1 MDQLA
6 SVQMKKYRIESLES
20 DLKPEAMLLKFKQ
33 DEANKNRE
41 RALEIAKIYAN
52 AVMHQVRYLAPGSG
66 SNSYLQTPS
75 QAPAPSHMFGN
86 SSPLAS
92 YGYGVETQSY
102 VHKQYRNTLYRQGLQ

>member
-6 SVQMKKYRIESLES
+6 SVQMKKYKLSLES
-20 DLKPEAMLLKFKQ
+20 DLKPQDMLLKFKQ

-52 AVMHQVRYLAPGSG
+52 VVMHQVRYLAPGSG
-66 SNSYLQTPS
+66 SNNYLQTPP
-75 QAPAPSHMFGN
+75 QAPAPSHMLGN
-86 SSPLAS
+86 SNPLAS
-92 YGYGVETQSY
+92 YGYGVETQSS